1 MRLSKKQHIENIL
14 NVIEQ
19 HHIMF
24 LNHIFGY
31 YKELSR
37 SSFYNLGLD
46 KLDTIKT
53 AIIDNR
59 SRATGFMI
67 NKWIGSENPT
77 LNIAAYKLI
86 CTEEERQKLAK
97 DYSSVELTGKNGK
110 PLDTK
115 IEVEIIDNSSQV
127 RTNENPNN

>member
-14 NVIEQ
+14 DVIEK
-19 HHIMF
+19 HKIMF
-24 LNHIFGY
+24 LNHVFGY

-37 SSFYNLGLD
+37 SGFYNMGLD
-46 KLDTIKT
+46 KVDSIKT
-53 AIIDNR
+53 AIINNR
-59 SRATGFMI
+59 SHATGFLI
-67 NKWIGSENPT
+67 NRWIGSENPT

-86 CTEEERQKLAK
+86 CTEEERQKLSK
-97 DYSSVELTGKNGK
+97 DYSAVELTGKNGK

-127 RTNENPNN
+127 RTNENPDH